1 MEKIAPISIHDP
13 SQPVDLGP
21 AFSPLSGPEDV
32 DALDATLHVD
42 FTTSSGTQEEWNEA
56 YARLSDYFRCLRIHS
71 RLHRTYLVL
80 ETLKRATKTHANH
93 PDKTPTHVAIH
104 EARRKQRS
112 WMRTIIGDLNIS
124 EGSMDANGRLA
135 FMLCDGP
142 RRWPHYFLSSE
153 NLPPDMVNGMRVRIE
168 QSGPNLAVSSMVP
181 RAIDL
186 GLIPELTDDTMET
199 FERHP
204 ILRYGMLLVFS
215 ALVIW
220 GIWSVTR

>member
-1 MEKIAPISIHDP
+1 MEKIAPIPLHEP
-13 SQPVDLGP
+13 PQPTDLGP

-32 DALDATLHVD
+32 YELDATLHVD

-93 PDKTPTHVAIH
+93 PDKTPTYVALH
-104 EARRKQRS
+104 EARRKQRY
-112 WMRTIIGDLNIS
+112 WMRAIIGDLNIS
-124 EGSMDANGRLA
+124 EGRMDANGRLA

-168 QSGPNLAVSSMVP
+168 QSGPDLAVSSMVP

-186 GLIPELTDDTMET
+186 GLIPELTDETMET
-199 FERHP
+199 FVKHP
-204 ILRYGMLLVFS
+204 VLRYGLLLVIS